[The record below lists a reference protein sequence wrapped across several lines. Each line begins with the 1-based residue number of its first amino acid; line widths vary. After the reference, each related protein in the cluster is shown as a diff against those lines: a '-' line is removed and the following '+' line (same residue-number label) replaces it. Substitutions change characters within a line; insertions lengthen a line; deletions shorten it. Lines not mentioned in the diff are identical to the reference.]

1 MKVKDISEVNVE
13 VKLRETFTVTT
24 IMTEKKNVE
33 NQAVSVSTIALEV
46 QCLRITCTFGHFT
59 ISDFKMYPF
68 IFIIYLSFL
77 TVYFILIAIFYTY
90 LYIDI

>member
-33 NQAVSVSTIALEV
+33 NQAVSVSTIVLEV
-46 QCLRITCTFGHFT
+46 R
-59 ISDFKMYPF
+59 
-68 IFIIYLSFL
+68 
-77 TVYFILIAIFYTY
+77 
-90 LYIDI
+90 